1 MSATLL
7 QECIECRDFEGG
19 QFTAEILS
27 SALYYVRNSVS
38 NVNKCSG
45 INTPNVYVNSTKTHE
60 CTLCS
65 THSTWTG
72 TMWVKG
78 ASDIQGRSLA
88 ITSMRDAY
96 GGNCEIGHDIITRS
110 HHCTARHQHHQCRQ
124 TTNARM
130 QAGPLPTTLYS
141 HVLHVHVH
149 KFTHICIQKHAQT
162 HAHTCIHRFHVGPV
176 SPVQLVKHSHS
187 LDHNSTNEVFRKRED
202 TITGVAKTTQDTIYC
217 VCVQMCAASVCWA
230 VISTHWLV
238 RRWDVLIYR

>member
-110 HHCTARHQHHQCRQ
+110 HHCTARHQ
-124 TTNARM
+124 
-130 QAGPLPTTLYS
+130 
-141 HVLHVHVH
+141 
-149 KFTHICIQKHAQT
+149 
-162 HAHTCIHRFHVGPV
+162 
-176 SPVQLVKHSHS
+176 PVQA
-187 LDHNSTNEVFRKRED
+187 DHQRAHANRAIACNIVLAHAARSCTQVYTYMRTKTRTN
-202 TITGVAKTTQDTIYC
+202 
-217 VCVQMCAASVCWA
+217 
-230 VISTHWLV
+230 THTHTPAYT
-238 RRWDVLIYR
+238 DVMPIQFLPCNW